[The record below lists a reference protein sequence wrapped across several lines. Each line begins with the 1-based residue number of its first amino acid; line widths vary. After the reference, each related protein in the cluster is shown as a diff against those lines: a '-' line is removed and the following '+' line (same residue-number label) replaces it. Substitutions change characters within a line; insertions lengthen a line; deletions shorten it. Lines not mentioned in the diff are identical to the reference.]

1 MSYLRPIFIIAAVA
15 LTLGVF
21 YWALF
26 LPKDDIS
33 QRIYRTLKEQET
45 RADLAFKK
53 VSFEESTEGLK
64 FWQLEAESAVV
75 NKSTGL
81 ATLKNT
87 RGIFFKNGKPVLKFR
102 SPAALWDMAK
112 KEIYLDQ
119 PLGNGPGYLFRA
131 NNLSWKFSAQEKIF
145 LDGSPRVVI
154 EPRGGSQVSLEAKRF
169 EINSAEDSLTAFGE
183 PIVHWREA
191 RVSSRLAGYYQR
203 EKKIKLRGDVRLAY
217 NDISAWGAAADYL
230 PEKQYVV
237 LSGAAGAEQGES
249 KLSGDKVMVSLKDRK
264 ISLVGKSKVV
274 IPAGEVKKK

>member
-112 KEIYLDQ
+112 KEIYLDK
-119 PLGNGPGYLFRA
+119 PLGYDVNAERQINTLVKTIQAAPASIFNLPALYKKGLGYWFQA
-131 NNLSWKFSAQEKIF
+131 KNLSWK
-145 LDGSPRVVI
+145 
-154 EPRGGSQVSLEAKRF
+154 
-169 EINSAEDSLTAFGE
+169 
-183 PIVHWREA
+183 
-191 RVSSRLAGYYQR
+191 
-203 EKKIKLRGDVRLAY
+203 
-217 NDISAWGAAADYL
+217 
-230 PEKQYVV
+230 
-237 LSGAAGAEQGES
+237 
-249 KLSGDKVMVSLKDRK
+249 
-264 ISLVGKSKVV
+264 
-274 IPAGEVKKK
+274 